1 MGLSHG
7 TNPPGVGKNLPAI
20 SRLQTQIVPGYVVGL
35 PLRKALNF
43 CLQEKSPNRVLQL
56 LPQLR
61 LVFKEI
67 SDTFRIWHQI
77 TVSIHNRIRFFLF
90 FVFFNI
96 LGLFPIYIGFKPQ
109 DLNIAKIIQKIPVR

>member
-7 TNPPGVGKNLPAI
+7 TNHPGVGKNLPAI

-77 TVSIHNRIRFFLF
+77 TVTLS
-90 FVFFNI
+90 V
-96 LGLFPIYIGFKPQ
+96 
-109 DLNIAKIIQKIPVR
+109 KITFATLSVLHGVVKHAIFAGVYR